1 VRKGSFVAYII
12 DFESDAVEDLK
23 ALRKGE
29 RVRVLTAI
37 EEHLTYEPT
46 RQSKSRI
53 KHLRPG
59 SQPPYRL
66 RIDTLRVYYDVR
78 TDSKSVTIYG
88 IVDKER
94 SLEWLA
100 AFAQKL
106 AGKDE
111 QP

>member
-1 VRKGSFVAYII
+1 MPYII
-12 DFESDAVEDLK
+12 DFEADALDDLK

-29 RVRVLTAI
+29 RVKVLKAI

-53 KHLRPG
+53 KRLRPG
-59 SQPPYRL
+59 GQPPYRL
-66 RIDTLRVYYDVR
+66 RVDTLRVYYDVQ

-88 IVDKER
+88 IVDKGR

-100 AFAQKL
+100 AFAQKH
-106 AGKDE
+106 AGKE
-111 QP
+111 KQP